1 MASRLFNLKTSQD
14 QLTSANRGMGE
25 LHYIQ
30 YAPSRDVTGDNFPNG
45 PQFIKWQTS
54 GQKWWIPRRT
64 YLRMRCTIK
73 RGDNTPIT
81 NNDNIAPNL
90 NLFANLF
97 QSIEFRIQNKTICR
111 VSDYVPQVD
120 ILDKRLNKSK
130 SWLDN
135 TAAAT
140 MYLQPDFQ
148 DRQTIISSNGYEE
161 SQNGVAN
168 SIITVLDSLPS
179 VGTPLRFL
187 DLVTPNQV
195 QIFADG
201 RLLFT
206 ANGGTA
212 IPDLSTYFK
221 IGEIIA
227 INDGVERVRRIVSF
241 QTVNTTNDQITVS
254 VAEGNLTAVG
264 AANLVAQIRSI
275 STQTKNSRRIDGLE
289 LIWQPPLGI
298 FKVDHAMPGGNY
310 ELVLNPQNVNIYQKA
325 AVESIFTDLD
335 TGALATNFS
344 FNVVDMY
351 LFVAQV
357 EGPRADN
364 LSYFLD
370 LDEIKCQKRAIQ
382 NTTGLQQEEFSVSP
396 STSALTLAFQDNRT
410 GSGLTRYSSSKFKID
425 PNGSELD
432 LKLIRMYLNYAGMN
446 KPQPD
451 ANPLYKVGSAEDYT
465 IQRYIDSALYSGT
478 YFTQGGAETI
488 EDWQKRGPYYHFSW
502 PKDATDRSTR
512 VFTNYQF
519 NQAVN
524 NGTVLLFE
532 HYKVA
537 ALVKIEN
544 GISTQVFTQEM

>member
-1 MASRLFNLKTSQD
+1 MASRLFSLKTSQD
-14 QLTSANRGMGE
+14 QLEAANRGMGE

-54 GQKWWIPRRT
+54 GNKWWIPRRT
-64 YLRMRCTIK
+64 YLRMRCTI
-73 RGDNTPIT
+73 
-81 NNDNIAPNL
+81 NDGTGAQLTLSKNIAPNM

-97 QSIEFRIQNKTICR
+97 QSLEFRIQNKTVCR
-111 VSDYVPQVD
+111 IADYVAQVD
-120 ILDKRLNKSK
+120 MLDKRISKSK
-130 SWLDN
+130 SWMDS

-148 DRQTIISSNGYEE
+148 DRQAIICSDGYDI
-161 SQNGVAN
+161 SQMSTDNIKLGYDPGYAGIGTVFSFVAA
-168 SIITVLDSLPS
+168 
-179 VGTPLRFL
+179 
-187 DLVTPNQV
+187 PNQV
-195 QIFADG
+195 EITAAGQL
-201 RLLFT
+201 RFT
-206 ANGGTA
+206 VNGGNA
-212 IPDLSTYFK
+212 IPDLTTYLK
-221 IGEIIA
+221 VGDYLA
-227 INDGVERVRRIVSF
+227 INDGAEKIRRITGF
-241 QTVNTTNDQITVS
+241 ATVVTTNDTIIVS
-254 VAEGNLTAVG
+254 VVEGNLTAVAPANY
-264 AANLVAQIRSI
+264 AAQVRFI
-275 STQTKNSRRIDGLE
+275 SSPPKDSRRVNGLE

-325 AVESIFTDLD
+325 AIESIIENKD
-335 TGALATNFS
+335 TGALATNFN

-370 LDEIKCQKRAIQ
+370 LEEIKCQKRALQ

-396 STSALTLAFQDNRT
+396 STAALTLAFQDNRT
-410 GSGLTRYSSSKFKID
+410 GSGLTKYSSSKFKID
-425 PNGSELD
+425 PNGAELD
-432 LKLIRMYLNYAGMN
+432 LKLIRMYINYAGMN

-488 EDWQKRGPYYHFSW
+488 EDWQKRGPYYHFAW

-532 HYKVA
+532 HYKIA
-537 ALVKIEN
+537 GLVKVEN
-544 GISTQVFTQEM
+544 GISVQVFTQEM